1 MLKCSLSLYYSQ
13 RYVKKMEFK
22 LSYCPTALPL
32 LPKSSFRCE
41 MAFCAFP
48 LYSSSRV
55 TKRLPIMAP
64 DAWEQGVS
72 NVCRLLM
79 PKPTMRGLRRFIS
92 VSYTHLDG
100 EPRHFCRFVGQV
112 PHGRPNCIWLPPALY
127 SDCRS

>member
-1 MLKCSLSLYYSQ
+1 
-13 RYVKKMEFK
+13 MEFK

-64 DAWEQGVS
+64 DAWEQAVS

-79 PKPTMRGLRRFIS
+79 PVHILNLLEIDLFPGVEIFLRA
-92 VSYTHLDG
+92 G
-100 EPRHFCRFVGQV
+100 GGC
-112 PHGRPNCIWLPPALY
+112 
-127 SDCRS
+127 